1 MSESKKPSDD
11 GLIESSGLK
20 DRCIDS
26 DDKEE
31 DAILK

>member
-11 GLIESSGLK
+11 SSIESSGLK
-20 DRCIDS
+20 GRYIDR
-26 DDKEE
+26 DDEEE

>member
-11 GLIESSGLK
+11 GPMESSGLK
-20 DRCIDS
+20 DRCIDR
-26 DDKEE
+26 DDEEE

>member
-11 GLIESSGLK
+11 GSIESSGLK

-26 DDKEE
+26 DDEEE

>member
-11 GLIESSGLK
+11 GSMESSGLK
-20 DRCIDS
+20 GRCIDR
-26 DDKEE
+26 DDEEE